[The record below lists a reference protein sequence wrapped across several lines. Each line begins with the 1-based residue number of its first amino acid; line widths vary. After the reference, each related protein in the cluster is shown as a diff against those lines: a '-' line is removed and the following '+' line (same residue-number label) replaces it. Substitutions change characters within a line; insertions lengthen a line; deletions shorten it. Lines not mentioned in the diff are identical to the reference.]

1 MREINKIRFFSNG
14 LELSKQIE
22 KELRVLLDE
31 YKFEVVEDEEYDLAI
46 ALGGDGAFLK
56 MVKFANFNSD
66 IYYIGINTGTLGFLQ
81 EIRPDKL
88 KEFVE
93 ALDKNN
99 FKIDKIG
106 VLETKITTED
116 SISRYFSMNELVLRE
131 LELNVFNA
139 GIYVGG
145 EKLENFVGDGLLI
158 TTSVGSTAYNTSLRG
173 AIVYNTLHTLQ
184 ITPIAPINTK
194 AYRSFLNPVILPEK
208 MHIEIFPLKKTLL
221 AVFDGENKKYNNVKK
236 IECYVKN
243 KKLKFL
249 RMKEYNFINIVNEKI
264 LSD

>member
-14 LELSKQIE
+14 LELSNQIE
-22 KELRVLLDE
+22 KELRVLFDE

-88 KEFVE
+88 KDFVE
-93 ALDKNN
+93 SLDTNN
-99 FKIDKIG
+99 FKVDKIG

-139 GIYVGG
+139 EIYVGG

-194 AYRSFLNPVILPEK
+194 AYRSFLNSVILPEK

-221 AVFDGENKKYNNVKK
+221 AVFDGENKKYKNVKK

>member
-1 MREINKIRFFSNG
+1 
-14 LELSKQIE
+14 
-22 KELRVLLDE
+22 
-31 YKFEVVEDEEYDLAI
+31 
-46 ALGGDGAFLK
+46 
-56 MVKFANFNSD
+56 
-66 IYYIGINTGTLGFLQ
+66 
-81 EIRPDKL
+81 
-88 KEFVE
+88 
-93 ALDKNN
+93 
-99 FKIDKIG
+99 
-106 VLETKITTED
+106 
-116 SISRYFSMNELVLRE
+116 MNELVLRE

-221 AVFDGENKKYNNVKK
+221 AVFDGENKK
-236 IECYVKN
+236 
-243 KKLKFL
+243 LKFL
-249 RMKEYNFINIVNEKI
+249 RMKEYNFISIVNEKI